1 MSKAKTK
8 ELGMSLIES
17 FSEFKEFKNID
28 RATMM
33 RVLEDVFRSILRKK
47 YGLEANFD
55 IIINIETGD
64 IEMYHNRLI
73 VEEGEVEDPNLQ
85 ISLTEAQQLEPD
97 YAVGEDCIQQ
107 VFLDDFGRRSIL
119 NARQALMSRII
130 ELEKDELFRKYKD
143 KRGEIMAGEVY
154 NVWKREIMVL
164 DDDGN
169 ELVLPKEHMIPRD
182 MYKKG
187 DTLRAVIHDVN
198 MDKGSPRII
207 LSRTSPEFL
216 ERLFE
221 LEVPEILDGLITI
234 KKIVREPGERAK
246 VAVES
251 YDDRIDPVGACVGVK
266 GARIHGIV
274 RELRNENI
282 DVINFTTNNALFV
295 QRALQPAKIS
305 RMEFDEVNKKVD
317 VFLDSDQVSLA
328 IGKGGH
334 NIKLASRLSG
344 YQIEVYRVNTGVTD
358 EDDVELDE
366 FLDAIDEWIIEE
378 FKKIGLD
385 SARSVLRTSTE
396 DLIRRTELEEETIL
410 QVKKILQE
418 EFEE

>member
-1 MSKAKTK
+1 MSKSKIK
-8 ELGMSLIES
+8 EPGINLIDS

-33 RVLEDVFRSILRKK
+33 RVLEDVFRNILRKK
-47 YGLEANFD
+47 YGPDANFD
-55 IIINIETGD
+55 IIINVETGD

-73 VEEGEVEDPNLQ
+73 VEEGEVEDENLQ
-85 ISLTEAQQLEPD
+85 ISISEARKLEED
-97 YAVGEDCIQQ
+97 YQVGEDCIQQ

-143 KRGEIMAGEVY
+143 KRGEIIAGEVY

-169 ELVLPKEHMIPRD
+169 ELTLPKEHMIPRD

-187 DTLRAVIHDVN
+187 DTIRAVIHDVN
-198 MDKGSPRII
+198 MDKGSPRVI

-282 DVINFTTNNALFV
+282 DVINYTTNTALFI
-295 QRALQPAKIS
+295 QRALQPAKIT
-305 RMEFDEVNKKVD
+305 RMELDEVAKKAD
-317 VFLDSDQVSLA
+317 VFLENDQVSLA
-328 IGKGGH
+328 IGKGGF
-334 NIKLASRLSG
+334 NIKLASRLTG
-344 YQIEVYRVNTGVTD
+344 YQLEVYRVSTETA

-366 FLDAIDEWIIEE
+366 FLDEIDEWIIDE

-385 SARSVLRTSTE
+385 SARSVLKTSTE
-396 DLIRRTELEEETIL
+396 DLVRRTELEEETIAH
-410 QVKKILQE
+410 VKRILQA
-418 EFEE
+418 EFED